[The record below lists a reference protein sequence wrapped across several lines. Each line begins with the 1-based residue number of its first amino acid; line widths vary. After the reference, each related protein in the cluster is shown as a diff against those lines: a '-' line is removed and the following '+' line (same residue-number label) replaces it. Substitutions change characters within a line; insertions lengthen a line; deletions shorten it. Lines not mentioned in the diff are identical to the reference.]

1 MKKKLLSI
9 ALLFSTVL
17 TFSSCLGSDD
27 DYTYTDDAAITSFS
41 LGTLKRYITTKAS
54 DGVTDSTYKTT
65 YSASSYA
72 FNIDQVSGK
81 IYNTDSLRVYTDASK
96 VICSISTKNSGN
108 VAIKSMTSDSLTWYT
123 STDSIDFTKP
133 RVFVVY
139 SNSGTATRS
148 YTVTV
153 NVHQEDSLAFKMTA
167 VTVAAPFSSLTAMKA
182 VRLNNDIYL
191 FGTNGS
197 VAKAYKSTNGTVWT
211 EIIGVSSLSAYAY
224 KNIVTKGGYIYTLS
238 NGTVVRSSDGSSWQK
253 MNNNVSLSQL
263 VVGGNG
269 NLFGMTSSAI
279 YTSAD
284 GASWTKETLDE
295 SSALLPTEN
304 VSGACFASKTNAYTD
319 RIVIVGNRSASY
331 DDNYAQVWGK
341 IDEYSNGSDNQPWNY
356 YPHDNDDKYLLPV
369 MKNMQVISYGNEM
382 LAIGTDSANIY
393 HSKDQGITWKTGS
406 TYVLPD
412 AFLSSNAPFAVIEGN
427 NSNIWLIR
435 GSKVWVGRINYI
447 AWGETK

>member
-108 VAIKSMTSDSLTWYT
+108 VAVKSMTSDSLTWYT

-238 NGTVVRSSDGSSWQK
+238 NGTVVRSSDGS
-253 MNNNVSLSQL
+253 
-263 VVGGNG
+263 
-269 NLFGMTSSAI
+269 
-279 YTSAD
+279 
-284 GASWTKETLDE
+284 SWTKETLDE